1 MPDINNLKLT
11 DLIDVQTLQEIQDG
25 FSNATGM
32 AALTT
37 DENGTPVTQG
47 SNFTDFCMELTRKS
61 KIGCQRCEK
70 CDRQGGENTMR
81 TGHASTYYCHAGL
94 VDFAAPIMVNGK
106 FIGSFIGGQVLPTQ
120 ANEAKIREYAVEIGV
135 NPDKYVEAI
144 RKVKVVP
151 KHQIDM
157 AADFL
162 CTIARILSKI
172 AYSNYVA
179 AENNS
184 GLSSI
189 NADMISKI
197 QDAEIVLNQNSSDME
212 KLRTEFASL
221 EDIAKRSVSEVNSTK
236 ETVKVIQD
244 IAMNTRILGFNA
256 YIEAARAKENGK
268 SFGVITQEIR
278 DLADRSKESADKI
291 ENAMLAINDFTKQ
304 IDDQIKNTEKVLS
317 ECVGNIEKFSE
328 MLNNLKSSSEA
339 KTITL

>member
-1 MPDINNLKLT
+1 MNDFDNLKLT

-37 DENGTPVTQG
+37 DENGVAVTQG

-61 KIGCQRCEK
+61 RLGCQRCEK
-70 CDRQGGENTMR
+70 CDKQGGENTMR

-106 FIGSFIGGQVLPTQ
+106 FIGSFIGGQVLPVQ
-120 ANEAKIREYAVEIGV
+120 PNESQIRQYAAEIGV
-135 NPDKYVEAI
+135 DPEKYVAAI
-144 RKVKVVP
+144 RKVKIVP
-151 KHQIDM
+151 KKQIEN

-162 CTIARILSKI
+162 CTIASILSKI

-179 AENNS
+179 SINNS
-184 GLSSI
+184 DLSGI
-189 NADMISKI
+189 NAAMISKI
-197 QDAEIVLNQNSSDME
+197 QNFSSILADNTQSME
-212 KLRTEFASL
+212 QLRSEFDSL
-221 EDIAKRSVSEVNSTK
+221 ENIAKKSVQEVNATK

-278 DLADRSKESADKI
+278 DLADKSKISADKI
-291 ENAMLAINDFTKQ
+291 EDAMMSINNLTGQ
-304 IDDQIKNTEKVLS
+304 IDEQIKNTEKILS
-317 ECVGNIEKFSE
+317 ACIENIE
-328 MLNNLKSSSEA
+328 NLSKLLQSLQTSVN
-339 KTITL
+339 KND